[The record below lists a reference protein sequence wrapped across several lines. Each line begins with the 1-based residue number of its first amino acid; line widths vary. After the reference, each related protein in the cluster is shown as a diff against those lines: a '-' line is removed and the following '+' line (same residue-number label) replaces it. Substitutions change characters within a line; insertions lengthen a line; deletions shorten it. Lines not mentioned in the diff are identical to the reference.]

1 MAVCTLPSWSSEE
14 PREAAE
20 AKILDFPIKIVLL
33 VIMRPPPQGHHS
45 TPLTSLRVYICKV
58 PERAREMPTSQSQ
71 MGCANKSRELK
82 RPEREGGAEAGR
94 ALEAPPPSSQVRPL
108 PRPTLHTG
116 AGRGSVSPPVPRLVS
131 QQQWRLVTQGAVTS
145 RFF

>member
-1 MAVCTLPSWSSEE
+1 
-14 PREAAE
+14 
-20 AKILDFPIKIVLL
+20 
-33 VIMRPPPQGHHS
+33 
-45 TPLTSLRVYICKV
+45 
-58 PERAREMPTSQSQ
+58 MPTSQSQ

-145 RFF
+145 RFFRWRSTFKSSNLPFQNPKLIKPLPGSNISHCKLKYTSLLICYTCPVSSVNRCTLGTTCSSWR